1 MCKQILLIER
11 CTDSF
16 CTVSWNLWN
25 KESTSGYPVCGNVP
39 WTSPFRSHWFLTW
52 IISVFNGPFW
62 DFLSFCKHSCRA
74 VWIHLLFIVNLWNSD
89 FYTLNFVL
97 GRIGICQE
105 VLPFFFFALQNDP
118 HNKSSY
124 CLSTYTVITVSLAMF
139 PMLYMTYSY
148 WYHKWGIVPLNPLHL
163 FHPVTVLLN
172 LRSLTSVSLCW
183 L

>member
-105 VLPFFFFALQNDP
+105 VLPFFFFLHYKMIP
-118 HNKSSY
+118 
-124 CLSTYTVITVSLAMF
+124 TISL
-139 PMLYMTYSY
+139 
-148 WYHKWGIVPLNPLHL
+148 
-163 FHPVTVLLN
+163 VTVCQHTQLSQYHWLC
-172 LRSLTSVSLCW
+172 SLCCTW
-183 L
+183 HIHTDIISGGLYLLIPFTYFTLLLFF